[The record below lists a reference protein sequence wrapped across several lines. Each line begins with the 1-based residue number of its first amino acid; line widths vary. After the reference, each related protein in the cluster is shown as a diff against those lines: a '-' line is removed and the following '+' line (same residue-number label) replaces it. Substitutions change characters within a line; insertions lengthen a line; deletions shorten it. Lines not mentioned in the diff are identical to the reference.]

1 MSTQPSTPPPSS
13 PGGYYGGGLPP
24 VPVPNPELIVYVVAL
39 LVVGIVALA
48 AETVDAN
55 TWVQFTLWTTA
66 AYLVSRGLAKLRN
79 VSER

>member
-1 MSTQPSTPPPSS
+1 MSTQPSTPPPTS

-48 AETVDAN
+48 AETVDAD
-55 TWVQFTLWTTA
+55 TWVQFALWTTA